1 MRQPSPRQPSPVSGA
16 EQEVREVSLSRGREL
31 ESEEEARQG
40 LTIKWLGISEV
51 VSLNPSNWQL

>member
-16 EQEVREVSLSRGREL
+16 EQEGREVSLSRGREL

-40 LTIKWLGISEV
+40 LTINWLGISEV
-51 VSLNPSNWQL
+51 VSLNG